1 MVRKSYFI
9 CFTVRS
15 GSTMLCQ
22 LLADTGL
29 AGNPKEHFYHNISP
43 DNPTGDEIADY
54 QACLTG
60 VLAKDI
66 ARNGVFGS
74 KVGG

>member
-22 LLADTGL
+22 LRSDTGL

-54 QACLTG
+54 QACLIR
-60 VLAKDI
+60 VLPEDTTSS
-66 ARNGVFGS
+66 GVFGS